1 MNDLIMNGFGERML
15 PLVALV
21 VVVVVDSTR
30 VDKRSRDAG
39 PAGESWGERASF
51 VMRCS
56 DIMCEEKERYVGGK
70 EKAEGAESNLQS
82 TMNTLSRTSA

>member
-1 MNDLIMNGFGERML
+1 MDSAKECFYWW
-15 PLVALV
+15 PLV

-51 VMRCS
+51 VMRCN
-56 DIMCEEKERYVGGK
+56 DIMCEEKGKICRGKK
-70 EKAEGAESNLQS
+70 EKG
-82 TMNTLSRTSA
+82 RRGRV